1 MKKSTINKLL
11 LGVIAFLVVAICI
24 LTVQIVTRPRYLN
37 TSEPETAIIA
47 EASTDSDT
55 TGDEKEDIEET
66 TSSEVKM
73 LRGKTSTKVNIRD
86 AASEDAKVLETVEE
100 GTEFDIIEI
109 QDNGWTQIKYEDG
122 VAYIS
127 SSYIIIIE

>member
-37 TSEPETAIIA
+37 TSEPETAVIA
-47 EASTDSDT
+47 EASADSDT
-55 TGDEKEDIEET
+55 AAVENEDIEEE
-66 TSSEVKM
+66 TSSEAKM